1 MAEEK
6 SIWQRVKG
14 FVHDIIYVSDD
25 EEETEAPVK
34 QEQTVTQPAEEPHR
48 EEVREEIS
56 QPEVIPQPVEKPITV
71 EKPKPAE
78 TVASINRDNR
88 FITIDRKA
96 AEPAEEEK
104 KPEMN
109 KVVSTF
115 RRVEIIS
122 PVGPSNKFNNN
133 VQFDTKPVRE
143 EKSEYK
149 PIVNIINTMGPQ
161 VDEVRNDDID
171 SSVAALSVD
180 DFTGYKP
187 AHAVEEA
194 APEAAQLPEEKVS
207 EPVAETVVEPVS
219 EPLREE
225 VRTEPVV
232 SEPQSRQSAYIR
244 DFSDVFHTSSQD
256 VIVEEKAEEKKEPAS
271 IGFNIPVYLSNE
283 EEKKNIS
290 DTGKYENLSLFDFLE
305 DDK

>member
-6 SIWQRVKG
+6 SIWQKVKG
-14 FVHDIIYVSDD
+14 FVHDIIYVSD
-25 EEETEAPVK
+25 EEEEAEAPVK
-34 QEQTVTQPAEEPHR
+34 QEQAVIQPVEQPVR
-48 EEVREEIS
+48 EEVKEEIA
-56 QPEVIPQPVEKPITV
+56 QPEVIPQPV

-78 TVASINRDNR
+78 TVASINRDNK
-88 FITIDRKA
+88 FITIDRKTA
-96 AEPAEEEK
+96 SEPAGEEK

-133 VQFDTKPVRE
+133 VHFDTKPVKE

-161 VDEVRNDDID
+161 VDEIRNDDID
-171 SSVAALSVD
+171 SNVAALSID

-187 AHAVEEA
+187 AHASEEPVREPVEEKETEKA
-194 APEAAQLPEEKVS
+194 A
-207 EPVAETVVEPVS
+207 EPVLQPVVEPVREEAVSQMQAS
-219 EPLREE
+219 EPDNK
-225 VRTEPVV
+225 
-232 SEPQSRQSAYIR
+232 QSAYIR

-256 VIVEEKAEEKKEPAS
+256 VIVEKKEEEKKEPANV
-271 IGFNIPVYLSNE
+271 GFNIPDYLAE
-283 EEKKNIS
+283 QQEKKDIP
-290 DTGKYENLSLFDFLE
+290 DTGKYENLSLFDFLQE
-305 DDK
+305 DK